1 MKMKK
6 FGKVV
11 LVVTVMCVGTAVF
24 AGPPRQNHRGG
35 NDGLKL
41 ANGIVDLVLK
51 VVNPHQ
57 KPHQKPHHRPLQPP
71 PPRKPHRPAPPR
83 HHR

>member
-1 MKMKK
+1 MKK

-11 LVVTVMCVGTAVF
+11 LVVMAFCMGTAVF
-24 AGPPRQNHRGG
+24 AGVPRGNHRKG
-35 NDGLKL
+35 NEGLKL

-51 VVNPHQ
+51 VVNPHHT
-57 KPHQKPHHRPLQPP
+57 PHRRPQPPPP
-71 PPRKPHRPAPPR
+71 PPRKPHRPAPQR